1 MRVVD
6 DFVKILTYLNIFKL
20 KNEKNTWIR
29 YYGNKIRSSFNQQ
42 LLEVVLQKSRQ
53 RRFVSFYK

>member
-20 KNEKNTWIR
+20 KNEKNTGIR

>member
-20 KNEKNTWIR
+20 KNEKNPGIR